1 MCLSVL
7 CHFKTT
13 ICILVY
19 LPNIQGCSKAKHFL
33 CLCNAV
39 ILIKAL
45 ARAGI
50 DCAPAFTT
58 ILSNIQLHAKDFT
71 FSDPHYC
78 LSAWWRLASI
88 ARVGEH
94 AKYYSHPQLMHEYML
109 CIKICPISCKIKQT
123 GNFTKFPRLRR
134 STDSLENLT
143 KSRTFCWCKR
153 HINEGE
159 FWMRVPHIIWCCGQ
173 LALLEPL
180 FHCLAQMP
188 PT

>member
-1 MCLSVL
+1 MDSIYILASAVDSHLNLIFVTCLSVL
-7 CHFKTT
+7 CHFGTT

-19 LPNIQGCSKAKHFL
+19 LPNIQGFSKAKHFL

-39 ILIKAL
+39 IFIKAL

-50 DCAPAFTT
+50 DRAPAFTT
-58 ILSNIQLHAKDFT
+58 ILSNIQLHAKHFT

-78 LSAWWRLASI
+78 LSAWRRLASI

-109 CIKICPISCKIKQT
+109 CVKICPISCKIKQT
-123 GNFTKFPRLRR
+123 GKFTKFPRFCR

-143 KSRTFCWCKR
+143 KSWTFC
-153 HINEGE
+153 
-159 FWMRVPHIIWCCGQ
+159 
-173 LALLEPL
+173 
-180 FHCLAQMP
+180 
-188 PT
+188 